1 MKLLALKA
9 AIFGVVLAVAVVF
22 VMSVSGPYEDG
33 LDAYHSGDYA
43 TALRLWRPLAEQGYA
58 PAQNKL
64 GFMHSKGRGVPRGF
78 ATAVKWFRLA
88 AEQGHAYSQ
97 GRLGG
102 MLLDGRGV
110 PRDYVQAH
118 MWFSLAVSRL
128 PPGGKRDMTIN
139 NRNAAAEHM
148 TPAQIAKAEKLAREW
163 WKRRKQYE

>member
-1 MKLLALKA
+1 MDDCKRVL
-9 AIFGVVLAVAVVF
+9 VVGILFLAVALTPF
-22 VMSVSGPYEDG
+22 AAVSGPLEDA
-33 LDAYHSGDYA
+33 LDASRRGNYA
-43 TALRLWRPLAEQGYA
+43 TALRLLRPLAEQGNA
-58 PAQNKL
+58 DAQAGL
-64 GFMHSKGRGVPRGF
+64 GVMHENGLAVPQDDS
-78 ATAVKWFRLA
+78 AAVKWYRLA

-128 PPGGKRDMTIN
+128 PPGGKRDLTIN

-163 WKRRKQYE
+163 RPK